1 MGPRSLTGPECARV
15 WSEALGVPVRYAGD
29 DDAALE
35 AALTEHLTGHRRDD
49 WLSSL
54 RKLRGFAVHAS
65 PEELAQTERLLGRRP
80 TDFRDFVARVV
91 AEHAVDAGTVAGSG
105 AQVAAPATS

>member
-1 MGPRSLTGPECARV
+1 V

-35 AALTEHLTGHRRDD
+35 AALRTHLTGHRLDD

-65 PEELAQTERLLGRRP
+65 AKELAQTERLLGRPP
-80 TDFRDFVARVV
+80 TDFVDFVARVV
-91 AEHAVDAGTVAGSG
+91 AEHPGLHQATQPAGDP
-105 AQVAAPATS
+105 AALPA